1 MNNLNHFILDINN
14 NKNISNK
21 ERNVLDIYNDIIYLA
36 RNSKLKNVYNEPIY
50 EGKNNRTK
58 CSSYTLTEEDILSF
72 LLVALKLKPSYLFVL
87 VCEKYNS
94 FDLIKPI
101 LKNKKAEKIYY
112 KYFDDLIVCP
122 LKRQYNKAYLLTL
135 KNNSKKTIELLKKR
149 TTNKS
154 YHTILGT
161 ILGYGNFVCDL
172 SNANIK
178 KNYGYKFI
186 VIINNVV
193 YNLIALFSCVKNT
206 KSNNKIKGDDK
217 IFVDMIK
224 NMYSKLKYLEKYG
237 AMFIAYRVNYTT
249 INEVYSVL
257 FPINK

>member
-1 MNNLNHFILDINN
+1 
-14 NKNISNK
+14 
-21 ERNVLDIYNDIIYLA
+21 
-36 RNSKLKNVYNEPIY
+36 
-50 EGKNNRTK
+50 
-58 CSSYTLTEEDILSF
+58 
-72 LLVALKLKPSYLFVL
+72 L

-101 LKNKKAEKIYY
+101 FRNKKAEKIYY

-122 LKRQYNKAYLLTL
+122 LSRKYNKAYLLTL

-161 ILGYGNFVCDL
+161 ILGYGNFICDL
-172 SNANIK
+172 SNVNMK
-178 KNYGYKFI
+178 KNYGYNFI

-193 YNLIALFSCVKNT
+193 YNLIALVSCVKNT
-206 KSNNKIKGDDK
+206 KSNNKIKSDDK

-237 AMFIAYRVNYTT
+237 AMFIAYRVKYTENKELYT
-249 INEVYSVL
+249 VL
-257 FPINK
+257 FPVN